1 VQTLWQD
8 LRYGLRMLRNSP
20 GFTIVAILTLALGIG
35 ANTAIFSLINAV
47 MFRSLPVPDP
57 QQLVLLRYAARG
69 DASVNG
75 GYFWGG
81 CTEKLGDTASVHAGC
96 SFSQPM
102 YEQIHAQQTVFSGVS
117 VFIGS
122 QDLHLVANGRSSRAT
137 GNFVGGDFFST
148 LRLPAQL
155 GRTLEPRDDTPG
167 AEPVAVLGYGYWR
180 SEFAA
185 DPSIVGKSV
194 SLEGVA
200 VRIVGVIARGF
211 TGLDPSSSEDL
222 WLPLSCQPQIL
233 PGRFRWNVPNSV
245 WAEMVA
251 RLKPGVARTRAEAAM
266 TAIFAPSVT
275 TGPDALFKPEDT
287 PRIELPQF
295 AHGLATLRQQFSK
308 PLYFLMAA
316 VGIILLL
323 AIANLADL
331 LLARAAARR
340 REVAIRFA
348 LGARRGQV
356 VRQLLTESLLLAA
369 FSAALGVLLAY
380 WSSSALA
387 TFLASNWRE
396 NFQIDVHP
404 DSAVLAYTATV
415 AILAALLFGL
425 APALT
430 GTRVDLTYALRGNVT
445 QSIGPHEPRRRLA
458 LGSTLVVAQVVLSV
472 VLVAGAALL
481 VRTLVNLETMN
492 VGFDDHN
499 ILLVSIDPSIRDWRD
514 PRIPRLCR
522 ELQARFALLPGVVS
536 ASYSMVPLLSG
547 SNMDTR
553 FSEAGNPKASSV
565 SSDEL
570 PIGTGFFETLH
581 IPLLAGRSFEAA
593 DFQQDAKPLPVI
605 VNQKLAHRLFGEA
618 NPVGRRFSNAGS
630 QTADYEVVG
639 LVADAKYNA
648 LRRQMPPT
656 AYVPLK
662 LGSGSFEL
670 RTAGDPRALILAV
683 RAAVADVNSQ
693 IVITR
698 VETQRQQ
705 IDRTLYQERLIASLS
720 ALFGLLALVL
730 ACVGLYGLLA
740 YDVARRTHEI
750 GVRMAIGAA
759 SSDVLRLI
767 TGRGLVLASAGV
779 VIGLAAAVGLTR
791 YLESLLYGIRP
802 VDLSTYAGVAVLLLL
817 VALAA
822 CWIPAR
828 RAMRVDPM
836 VALRH
841 E

>member
-57 QQLVLLRYAARG
+57 QQLVLLRYAARS

-81 CTEKLGDTASVHAGC
+81 CTEKLGDTASAHTGC
-96 SFSQPM
+96 SFSHAM

-122 QDLHLVANGRSSRAT
+122 QDLHLVANGRSSRVT
-137 GNFVGGDFFST
+137 GNFVGGDFFSI

-194 SLEGVA
+194 SLEGVTA
-200 VRIVGVIARGF
+200 RIVGVIARGF

-233 PGRFRWNVPNSV
+233 PGRIRWNLPKNV

-251 RLKPGVARTRAEAAM
+251 RLKPGVTRTRAEAAM
-266 TAIFAPSVT
+266 TAIFAPGVT

-323 AIANLADL
+323 AIANLAGL

-356 VRQLLTESLLLAA
+356 VRQVLTESLLLAA

-404 DSAVLAYTATV
+404 DPAVLAYTATV

-430 GTRVDLTYALRGNVT
+430 GTRVDLTYALKGNVT
-445 QSIGPHEPRRRLA
+445 QSIGPHEPRRPLA

-492 VGFDDHN
+492 VGFDAHN

-522 ELQARFALLPGVVS
+522 ELQARFASLPGVVS

-547 SNMDTR
+547 ANMDTLFR
-553 FSEAGNPKASSV
+553 EAGNPKASSV

-593 DFQQDAKPLPVI
+593 DFASSGHCEPKAGAPPV
-605 VNQKLAHRLFGEA
+605 
-618 NPVGRRFSNAGS
+618 RRSES
-630 QTADYEVVG
+630 C
-639 LVADAKYNA
+639 
-648 LRRQMPPT
+648 
-656 AYVPLK
+656 
-662 LGSGSFEL
+662 
-670 RTAGDPRALILAV
+670 
-683 RAAVADVNSQ
+683 RAALQ
-693 IVITR
+693 
-698 VETQRQQ
+698 
-705 IDRTLYQERLIASLS
+705 
-720 ALFGLLALVL
+720 
-730 ACVGLYGLLA
+730 
-740 YDVARRTHEI
+740 
-750 GVRMAIGAA
+750 
-759 SSDVLRLI
+759 
-767 TGRGLVLASAGV
+767 
-779 VIGLAAAVGLTR
+779 
-791 YLESLLYGIRP
+791 
-802 VDLSTYAGVAVLLLL
+802 
-817 VALAA
+817 
-822 CWIPAR
+822 
-828 RAMRVDPM
+828 
-836 VALRH
+836 
-841 E
+841 